1 MLPLSLS
8 HHLTRHANGPSVWK
22 NWHSEQIRMHTKYLT
37 FLHAFALT
45 AYACN
50 KHITDFRLYGG
61 TDCFTINLGV
71 WTVIEGD
78 FRSNECNS
86 LRTNEIGEVQSMM
99 LVDIC
104 ESCDRKSVAPLV

>member
-1 MLPLSLS
+1 
-8 HHLTRHANGPSVWK
+8 
-22 NWHSEQIRMHTKYLT
+22 MHTKYLT
-37 FLHAFALT
+37 FLHAFGLT

-86 LRTNEIGEVQSMM
+86 LRTNEIGEVNSMM

-104 ESCDRKSVAPLV
+104 ESCDRKSVEPLI